1 MLSCGT
7 VGMTMVFAKEAGRG
21 KFISKDQIK
30 NIPVHSETFLRHHI
44 SFKKTWSRAMEGSVL
59 LFVHVYHLWWWGG
72 LWKAPVSFAPQSH
85 VSLVPVWWR
94 YLMARNIRDSL
105 HSMDL
110 PRFDCSLLICS
121 FTRWSQGQFDKDFLE
136 KFQYMIISWNTQKKV
151 ALCADGVGQSC
162 LFPHA
167 STTSVLNVVLFRNMR
182 LKRRLYPAHVL
193 YIGWMSCCAMLRC
206 ITCLFDAI

>member
-1 MLSCGT
+1 MFCYSYTYTICDGGAVSEKHQSALHHSHMCLLCQCGDAT
-7 VGMTMVFAKEAGRG
+7 
-21 KFISKDQIK
+21 
-30 NIPVHSETFLRHHI
+30 
-44 SFKKTWSRAMEGSVL
+44 
-59 LFVHVYHLWWWGG
+59 
-72 LWKAPVSFAPQSH
+72 
-85 VSLVPVWWR
+85 
-94 YLMARNIRDSL
+94 ARNIRDSL

-151 ALCADGVGQSC
+151 ALCADDVGQSC

-193 YIGWMSCCAMLRC
+193 YIGWMSCCAMRRC